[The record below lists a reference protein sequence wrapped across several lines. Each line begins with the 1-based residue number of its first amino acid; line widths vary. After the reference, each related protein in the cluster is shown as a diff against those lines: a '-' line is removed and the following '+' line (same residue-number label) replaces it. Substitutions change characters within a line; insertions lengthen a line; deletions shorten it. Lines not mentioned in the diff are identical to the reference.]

1 MQGNISKEITKLNT
15 KYKNN
20 PIWFGGDMNLPD
32 INWETNSVIKHQ
44 YLKDIND
51 CFLDTFLSC
60 NLEQIVNFPTR
71 GNNTLEIVVTNRP
84 NLVNTCTP
92 NMGISDHETTILLD
106 INCHAKKVKQPKR
119 QIFIWNR
126 VNTIL
131 LKNHASAEVEV
142 FMNNNTTGAH
152 KRYLVKL

>member
-1 MQGNISKEITKLNT
+1 MQILQKKGNQTTEHSLLKPATPFATETFLAIKIQTHRQPLIIATAYRPPSSTLEYAGNISKEITKLNT

-71 GNNTLEIVVTNRP
+71 GNNTLVVMYMHTKYGN
-84 NLVNTCTP
+84 
-92 NMGISDHETTILLD
+92 
-106 INCHAKKVKQPKR
+106 
-119 QIFIWNR
+119 
-126 VNTIL
+126 
-131 LKNHASAEVEV
+131 
-142 FMNNNTTGAH
+142 
-152 KRYLVKL
+152 